1 MLAYSAIAHAG
12 YALVG
17 VAAGSPQGMEGAVVY
32 FAAYGAGAVGA
43 FLVVAALAREGVDDR
58 IAGLAGLGRSRPLLA
73 AALTGM
79 AFGWLHGKQQKK
91 KKRKRGMKK
100 KRRLDPARAAGNF
113 PNAILTCRHLKSEEW
128 KQVLWR
134 LLLCVFIES
143 KENPYYRI
151 KE

>member
-1 MLAYSAIAHAG
+1 VTEIRVDVARYSAG
-12 YALVG
+12 C
-17 VAAGSPQGMEGAVVY
+17 MES
-32 FAAYGAGAVGA
+32 
-43 FLVVAALAREGVDDR
+43 
-58 IAGLAGLGRSRPLLA
+58 SRR
-73 AALTGM
+73 
-79 AFGWLHGKQQKK
+79 